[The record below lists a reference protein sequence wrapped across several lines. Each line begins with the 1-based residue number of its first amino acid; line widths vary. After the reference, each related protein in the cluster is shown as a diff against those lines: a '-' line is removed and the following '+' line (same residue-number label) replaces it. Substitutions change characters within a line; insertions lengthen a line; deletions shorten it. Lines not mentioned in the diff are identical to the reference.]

1 MSDKELNTAAAKQQ
15 RLVVKNKRYKKSDI
29 VAGIICLLAALLI
42 WVHATN
48 IEKTEEQIRDE
59 HFSDLVDAAAG
70 ENKTN

>member
-48 IEKTEEQIRDE
+48 IEKTEEQLRDE
-59 HFSDLVDAAAG
+59 HLSDLVDAAAG

>member
-29 VAGIICLLAALLI
+29 VAVIICLLAALLI

-48 IEKTEEQIRDE
+48 IEKTEEQLRDE
-59 HFSDLVDAAAG
+59 HLSDLVDAAAG
-70 ENKTN
+70 DNKTN

>member
-42 WVHATN
+42 WIHATN
-48 IEKTEEQIRDE
+48 IEKTEEQLRDE
-59 HFSDLVDAAAG
+59 HLSDIVDAAAG

>member
-29 VAGIICLLAALLI
+29 VAVIICLLAALLI

-48 IEKTEEQIRDE
+48 IEKTEEQLRDE
-59 HFSDLVDAAAG
+59 HLSDLVDAAAG